1 MNRLLSWKAWVLAGA
16 LLTGPALAQ
25 TPAPKRDGAA
35 LSDADRA
42 KRDASKVFSFIKFHA
57 VRSAAP
63 VPANAGAVAAASNAA
78 VPVRPANQPADKP
91 VDAAAL
97 AVAPPPVLAAASAPA
112 PVVATHDPAA
122 LLAAAPTAAGSMAP
136 AVAAVA
142 AVAQPVPPP
151 VQAQPAPEPEEL
163 VELALIE
170 HVEPVVPQRLQGMV
184 RNGSVMVQFT
194 VQPDGSTAKVFARPG
209 AQLRLSQVAI
219 KAVEQ
224 WRFAPI
230 PEPREV
236 MVELAFKFD

>member
-1 MNRLLSWKAWVLAGA
+1 MLAGA

-25 TPAPKRDGAA
+25 TPAPKKDGAA

-78 VPVRPANQPADKP
+78 VPLRPADQPADKP
-91 VDAAAL
+91 ADKPTEAPAL
-97 AVAPPPVLAAASAPA
+97 AVAPPPALAAASAPA

-122 LLAAAPTAAGSMAP
+122 LLAAAPTAAGSLAP